1 MDRRLSPAH
10 LDVVA
15 VEGDVDRAEPDL
27 LAAELGDQPAQALR
41 ERDASRMDADERDPV
56 ESVFASTISWAI
68 RVRLRWIASPSSRI
82 FSEETPAW
90 LNGSAP

>member
-1 MDRRLSPAH
+1 MSTEPSRP
-10 LDVVA
+10 
-15 VEGDVDRAEPDL
+15 RAGQ
-27 LAAELGDQPAQALR
+27 LGDQAAEALR
-41 ERDASRMDADERDPV
+41 ERDASRVDADEGDAV
-56 ESVFASTISWAI
+56 EIVFASTISCAI